1 MAVEFD
7 MGKVLAAVDCGDV
20 VVVVVAGDVAASA
33 NSRPTLQS
41 VTKKNEIKFYTLIY
55 INVFS

>member
-1 MAVEFD
+1 